1 MVERWVRLKLLGDG
15 WRGLGGYVIPHDKVI
30 VITEA
35 EAAAF
40 LRDRG
45 SARSVEVLG
54 WMDAPD
60 ATEPHQQAD

>member
-1 MVERWVRLKLLGDG
+1 MKLLGDG
-15 WRGLGGYVIPHDKVI
+15 WRGYGGYEIPDDRVI

-45 SARSVEVLG
+45 TARTVEILG
-54 WMDAPD
+54 WVDAPD
-60 ATEPHQQAD
+60 VSESHRQPD